1 MSIEHLILTII
12 HQKGAENIQE
22 PIFNFQCSSMP
33 PKITSALSFNK
44 PTFALCFNAVS
55 TAFRIDS
62 IFTSSPRNS
71 LLVLLVLL
79 SPLSHRYL
87 YYFIFNFS
95 FMNMYVSNLSFNTSD
110 AELQDLFAKFG
121 TVSSAKVITD
131 RETGRSRGFGFVEM
145 PSDDESKDA
154 MLGLNNKEI
163 EGRAMSVSEA
173 KQREERSNGGGGGY
187 SNNRGGGGGG
197 NRRW

>member
-1 MSIEHLILTII
+1 
-12 HQKGAENIQE
+12 
-22 PIFNFQCSSMP
+22 
-33 PKITSALSFNK
+33 
-44 PTFALCFNAVS
+44 
-55 TAFRIDS
+55 
-62 IFTSSPRNS
+62 
-71 LLVLLVLL
+71 
-79 SPLSHRYL
+79 
-87 YYFIFNFS
+87 
-95 FMNMYVSNLSFNTSD
+95 MNMYVSNLSFNTSD

-145 PSDDESKDA
+145 PSDEESKDA
-154 MLGLNNKEI
+154 MLGLNNKEV

-173 KQREERSNGGGGGY
+173 KQREERSNGGGGY